1 MLDYCMCVVLDVEK
15 PCTRCIFGMAWAL
28 VLPTSAA
35 LTPPSDLIPAETN
48 WDGCHPF
55 PFFFFFF
62 PNMTYTNKENK
73 DVCG

>member
-1 MLDYCMCVVLDVEK
+1 MHKVHFWRGLGSGVTSLE
-15 PCTRCIFGMAWAL
+15 TTA
-28 VLPTSAA
+28 SAA

-48 WDGCHPF
+48 WDGCQPF